1 MGFGDAIASV
11 FGNYATFSGRAPRSE
26 FWYWALFNFIASI
39 VAVGVDTMAFSES
52 LFSPASSILAL
63 GLLLPNISVG
73 VRRLHDI
80 GRTGWWFLIA
90 FTIVGVILL
99 LVWACQ
105 KGTTG
110 PNGYGQDPIRVL

>member
-11 FGNYATFSGRAPRSE
+11 LGNYATFSGRAARSE
-26 FWYWALFNFIASI
+26 FWFWALFNFIAAI
-39 VAVGVDTMAFSES
+39 VAMAADMMIFSES
-52 LFSPASSILAL
+52 EFSPVSSLLAL
-63 GLLLPNISVG
+63 GLLLPNIAVG

-90 FTIVGVILL
+90 FTIIGGILL

-110 PNGYGQDPIRVL
+110 PNAYGHDPLGVG